1 MTLRRW
7 LSTWWGRQVGLHEER
22 ATMAISS
29 AQGPAR
35 EAPTAPAQFVELH
48 TYLDR
53 RYASAVTLSFQ
64 QMEDLL
70 GYALPESA
78 RTEPTWW
85 TADPVPSDRHADA
98 WVAARRTATPH
109 LSSGIVVFERLPGT

>member
-7 LSTWWGRQVGLHEER
+7 LSRWWGRQVTTRDE
-22 ATMAISS
+22 S
-29 AQGPAR
+29 
-35 EAPTAPAQFVELH
+35 APAAPSPRPASAATTPFLALH

-53 RYASAVTLSFQ
+53 RYASTVVLTFQ

-70 GYALPESA
+70 GHALPAPA

-98 WVAARRTATPH
+98 WVAARRTATPN
-109 LSSGIVVFERLPGT
+109 LASGNVLFERLPGT

>member
-1 MTLRRW
+1 MTLRRL
-7 LSTWWGRQVGLHEER
+7 LSAWWGRQVGLHDER
-22 ATMAISS
+22 AAS
-29 AQGPAR
+29 ATEATLRPPR

-70 GYALPESA
+70 GYALPASA

-109 LSSGIVVFERLPGT
+109 LSSGIVVFERLPGA

>member
-7 LSTWWGRQVGLHEER
+7 LSIWWGRQVGLHDER
-22 ATMAISS
+22 AAP
-29 AQGPAR
+29 GPPR
-35 EAPTAPAQFVELH
+35 EPPTAPAQFVELH

-70 GYALPESA
+70 GYALPASA

-109 LSSGIVVFERLPGT
+109 LSSGIVVFERLPGA